1 VRRESTFLRYSADA
15 EALREVLNFL
25 YEECCTRSRAVPA
38 ESVVQISR

>member
-1 VRRESTFLRYSADA
+1 M
-15 EALREVLNFL
+15 NFL